1 MAMVIAQ
8 TLDLQGLARPH
19 PLERTCEALRGLRAG
34 DLLEVITTDQA
45 AIRDFAAWASMTGQ
59 DLLESSQLGHVFRF
73 VIRKHSPRET
83 YWRRTRDRVNTD

>member
-8 TLDLQGLARPH
+8 TLDLQGLACPH
-19 PLERTCEALRGLRAG
+19 PLDRTREALGRLRVG

-45 AIRDFAAWASMTGQ
+45 AIQDFAVWASMTGQ

-73 VIRKHSPRET
+73 VIRKR
-83 YWRRTRDRVNTD
+83 